1 MFNFTLQGHSIHSD
15 ITGTLDDPSIIITID
30 KETRDVTW
38 QKVGEYYYLKEYL
51 LPKYDALRDISDVIL
66 LAIDTMPLDKY
77 QQSTLL
83 NHITNVTLSSFT
95 KQFIQQLFEG
105 DVQGC
110 RETVNNM
117 YRANKEQVMD
127 DSFYAQVTVTPEQW
141 GKALNA
147 FKDGLYTGQDVITLV
162 QAGLNVF
169 DDSVAGKVSDQ
180 MLRLFNKARYG
191 QDLTDKETS
200 RIQIYYK
207 TLEQDNFHTELQAT
221 EMYTGVVYL

>member
-15 ITGTLDDPSIIITID
+15 ITGTLDDPAIIITID

-38 QKVGEYYYLKEYL
+38 QKIGEYYYLKEYTY
-51 LPKYDALRDISDVIL
+51 PKYDALSGTSDVVL
-66 LAIDTMPLDKY
+66 LAINTMPLDKY
-77 QQSTLL
+77 QQSILL
-83 NHITNVTLSSFT
+83 NHMANVTLSPLT
-95 KQFIQQLFEG
+95 KQFIQQLFKG
-105 DVQGC
+105 DIQGC
-110 RETVNNM
+110 RETVNRM

-127 DSFYAQVTVTPEQW
+127 DSFYGQVTVTPEQW
-141 GKALNA
+141 DKALNA

-162 QAGLNVF
+162 QAGLNAF
-169 DDSVAGKVSDQ
+169 DDSVTGKVSDQ

-191 QDLTDKETS
+191 QDLTDKETI
-200 RIQIYYK
+200 RIQIYYE

>member
-15 ITGTLDDPSIIITID
+15 ITGTLDDPSIIITIN
-30 KETRDVTW
+30 KETREVTW

-51 LPKYDALRDISDVIL
+51 WPKYNSLRDTSDVVL

-77 QQSTLL
+77 QQSILL
-83 NHITNVTLSSFT
+83 NHITNVTLSPLT

-110 RETVNNM
+110 RETVNRM

-127 DSFYAQVTVTPEQW
+127 DSFYEQVTVTPQQW
-141 GKALNA
+141 DKALNA
-147 FKDGLYTGQDVITLV
+147 FRVGLYTGQDVITLV

-221 EMYTGVVYL
+221 EMYTGVDYL

>member
-30 KETRDVTW
+30 KETREVTW

-51 LPKYDALRDISDVIL
+51 LPKYDALRDTSDVVL
-66 LAIDTMPLDKY
+66 LAINTMPLDKY
-77 QQSTLL
+77 QQRTLL
-83 NHITNVTLSSFT
+83 NHITNVTLSPLT

-110 RETVNNM
+110 RETVNSM
-117 YRANKEQVMD
+117 YHANKEQVMA
-127 DSFYAQVTVTPEQW
+127 DSFYEQVTVTPEQW
-141 GKALNA
+141 DKALNA
-147 FKDGLYTGQDVITLV
+147 FKVGSYTGQDVITLV

-169 DDSVAGKVSDQ
+169 DDSVAGKVSNQ
-180 MLRLFNKARYG
+180 MLSLFNKARCG
-191 QDLTDKETS
+191 QVLNDKETS

-207 TLEQDNFHTELQAT
+207 TLERNNFHTELQAT
-221 EMYTGVVYL
+221 EMYTGVDYL